1 MNRYAN
7 IEVLKNLSYNNDIT
21 IGTKYYAT
29 NLYPEVPLKESDIY
43 VITDFGDR
51 LDLLANQFYQDVSL
65 YWIIAISNP
74 NEIDFGSISIKP
86 GTQLRI
92 PTEIFEILDQYN
104 ELNQND

>member
-1 MNRYAN
+1 MDRYSN
-7 IEVLKNLSYNNDIT
+7 IEILKNTSYNNNVT

-29 NLYPEVPLKESDIY
+29 
-43 VITDFGDR
+43 
-51 LDLLANQFYQDVSL
+51 
-65 YWIIAISNP
+65 ISNP
-74 NEIDFGSISIKP
+74 NEVDFGSLSIKP

>member
-1 MNRYAN
+1 MDRYSN
-7 IEVLKNLSYNNDIT
+7 IEILKNTSYNNNVT

-29 NLYPEVPLKESDIY
+29 NLYPEVPLKES
-43 VITDFGDR
+43 
-51 LDLLANQFYQDVSL
+51 
-65 YWIIAISNP
+65 AISNP
-74 NEIDFGSISIKP
+74 NEVDFGSLSIKP